1 MAEPKLSSLWDA
13 VIMQTKEAQENG
25 SDPLLWSMEVSSNLS
40 SAGVSLLSMELA
52 GVLVSH
58 ICWENNVPIMRKF
71 LEKAL
76 VLNMVPSILVMKS
89 TDTILNLSQIFGLQ
103 TSEAGTTVVAFIFST
118 VWQLLYSSLDD
129 EGLLE
134 LIPEK
139 KSIWPTKP
147 QDTDI
152 DGLENHHEERN
163 EQYERL
169 QSWNTVMAIALIA
182 QFLQNVLT
190 AERNTDGHFPA
201 SAYKLDR
208 RTLTGP

>member
-1 MAEPKLSSLWDA
+1 MAEPKQSSLWDA

-76 VLNMVPSILVMKS
+76 VLNM
-89 TDTILNLSQIFGLQ
+89 IFGLQ

-190 AERNTDGHFPA
+190 AEQNTVMATSLHPRINWIGE
-201 SAYKLDR
+201 L
-208 RTLTGP
+208 